1 MPENIDLE
9 FTSETLIKFVE
20 NNALKEIASINISSD
35 EEDRIDFDHVRIW
48 YFETEKLIR
57 ILANIIPSTMAQPI
71 NQLRYAG
78 HHILKATRIEAQE
91 DKDKGDPNLIEAYK
105 HCKRAYYDSL
115 DLYVFHMSD
124 VFRSKASLLL
134 IRDKMLEEKISNHLD
149 GFTKLRLES
158 DDRIKYYSKV
168 SQTLLVGLSLISDI
182 NRKLKEA
189 GITDELL
196 SDKSIL
202 IKNLNTLNEENRKL
216 KQDYNKLDLDV
227 KASLQAADARQS
239 RRFAYL
245 SVFLMVV
252 TAVSILFQGYFTAD
266 LLTPKSESLLTV
278 KNLLDPSLIKNAG
291 ALTTTPPENK
301 DVKEANLPVTKNN
314 LSESAN

>member
-20 NNALKEIASINISSD
+20 NNALKDIASINISSD

-48 YFETEKLIR
+48 YLETEKLIR

-78 HHILKATRIEAQE
+78 HHILKAICMATQ
-91 DKDKGDPNLIEAYK
+91 DKGKGDPNLIEAYK

-227 KASLQAADARQS
+227 KASLEAADARQS
-239 RRFAYL
+239 RRFTYL
-245 SVFLMVV
+245 SFFLMIV

-278 KNLLDPSLIKNAG
+278 KNLLDSSQIKNAG